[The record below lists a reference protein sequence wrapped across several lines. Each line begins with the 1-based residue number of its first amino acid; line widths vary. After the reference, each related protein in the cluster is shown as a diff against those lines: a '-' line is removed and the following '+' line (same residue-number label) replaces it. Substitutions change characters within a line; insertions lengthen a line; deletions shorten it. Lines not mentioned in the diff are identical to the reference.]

1 VTTLRVALVTPL
13 SGPLAVFG
21 RAGAS
26 ALRLWAERTAKRP
39 VGFTRVDLELVD
51 AHPSAAP
58 AMQAAAARQPHV
70 LFGPYGAG
78 PALAAVGATEQL
90 VWNHG
95 GATDRLRWPRFPN
108 VLNVLAPAST
118 YFAAVLH
125 ALRAADANLRTVTLL
140 HGQTGF
146 AREVARG
153 AIDAA
158 TRLDFVVH
166 THEFRPGLITS
177 LAPTLPPADVLLVVG
192 AFDDERTAA
201 RILLPGVWRAAGFV
215 SAGVDEVL
223 GDLEDAR
230 SNLLGPCQWLADA
243 AAEPDEGPSAD
254 WFVRAYRDAT
264 EEDPPYPAVA
274 AFAAG
279 VLCAR
284 ALREV
289 GSLDPAAIRKAVA
302 TMRPRTLFGRFALDP
317 ASGLQVGHVVL
328 VTQWQN
334 GVRRAVWPPSHA
346 SAALRL

>member
-1 VTTLRVALVTPL
+1 MTTLRAALVTPL

-26 ALRLWAERTAKRP
+26 ALRLWAERAAQPRAD
-39 VGFTRVDLELVD
+39 FTQVDLELVD
-51 AHPSAAP
+51 AHPSAAF

-78 PALAAVGATEQL
+78 LALAALGATQQL

-108 VLNVLAPAST
+108 VLNVPAPAST
-118 YFAAVLH
+118 YFAAVLY
-125 ALRAADANLRTVTLL
+125 ALRDADHTLRTVTLL
-140 HGQTGF
+140 HGHTGF

-153 AIDAA
+153 ALDSASH
-158 TRLDFVVH
+158 LDFVVH
-166 THEFRPGLITS
+166 AHEFRPGQINS
-177 LAPTLPPADVLLVVG
+177 LAPTLPAADVLLVVG

-201 RILLPGVWRAAGFV
+201 RILLPGAWRATAFV

-223 GDLEDAR
+223 GDLGDAR

-243 AAEPDEGPSAD
+243 APEPDEGPSAD
-254 WFVRAYRDAT
+254 WFARAYRDAT
-264 EEDPPYPAVA
+264 EEDPPYPAAA

-289 GSLDPAAIRKAVA
+289 DSLDPAAIRQAVA
-302 TMRPRTLFGRFALDP
+302 TMRPRTLFGQFALDP

-328 VTQWQN
+328 VTQWQD
-334 GVRRAVWPPSHA
+334 GARRAVWPASHA